1 MTVERLNKSLLAE
14 LKNLKDEGRSKAP
27 ERIIEE
33 VIHPKESKGY
43 RYRLRGFDGEYMR
56 MNSNSYLGLSND
68 QRLVEA
74 SDKACKEMGVG
85 PGAVRFIDGTFNYHA
100 DLEAKIADFT
110 GKPAARIFN
119 SAYTANL
126 GLALTLTTRNT
137 YWIGDQLNHN
147 SIIRALRISAVDR
160 DHKDIYIHNS
170 MEDLKRR
177 MEIIPN
183 WITRVIII
191 FDGIFSMRGD
201 YTPLDK
207 VVKIA
212 EEYND
217 KYPDGVITVID
228 DSHGVGAYGATGRGT
243 PEFTNADADII
254 VGTFG
259 KAFGCNGGYIAAS
272 NEIVQAI
279 CQMCDTYIYTNPLSC
294 GDCAAAMKAIEVV
307 DTPEGIELLVKLKN
321 NTERFRNGI
330 IQMGLET
337 IQGVH
342 PIVPILVRSTDKVHQ
357 MVQKLFEYEILVVGL
372 TYPVVPSGDETIRA
386 QISAAHTEAD
396 IDYAIDCFA
405 KAAKQ

>member
-1 MTVERLNKSLLAE
+1 MAIERLNKTLLAE

-27 ERIIEE
+27 ERIIQE
-33 VIHPKESKGY
+33 VISPKGENGF

-68 QRLVEA
+68 QRLIEA
-74 SDKACKEMGVG
+74 SDIACKEMGVG
-85 PGAVRFIDGTFNYHA
+85 PGAVRFIDGTFSYHA
-100 DLEAKIADFT
+100 DLEARIAAFS

-119 SAYTANL
+119 SAYTSNL
-126 GLALTLTTRNT
+126 GLALTLTSRNT

-201 YTPLDK
+201 YTPLNE
-207 VVKIA
+207 VAKIA
-212 EEYND
+212 QEYNER
-217 KYPDGVITVID
+217 YPDGVITVVD
-228 DSHGVGAYGATGRGT
+228 DSHGVGAYGETGRGT
-243 PEFTNADADII
+243 PEFTGANADII

-259 KAFGCNGGYIAAS
+259 KAFGCNGGYIAGS
-272 NEIVQAI
+272 NELVSAI
-279 CQMCDTYIYTNPLSC
+279 SQMCDTYIYTNPLSC
-294 GDCAAAMKAIEVV
+294 GDCAAAMKAIDVV
-307 DTPEGIELLVKLKN
+307 DSPEGIGLLEKLKN

-330 IQMGLET
+330 KKIGLET
-337 IQGVH
+337 IDGVH
-342 PIVPILVRSTDKVHQ
+342 PIVPILVRNTNKVHQ
-357 MVQKLFEYEILVVGL
+357 MVQKLFDYKILVVGL
-372 TYPVVPSGDETIRA
+372 TYPVVPNGDETIRV

-396 IDYAIDCFA
+396 IDYAIECFA
-405 KAAKQ
+405 AAAK

>member
-1 MTVERLNKSLLAE
+1 MSVERLNKTLLAE

-27 ERIIEE
+27 ERIIES
-33 VIHPKESKGY
+33 VIHPSGEKGF
-43 RYRLRGFDGEYMR
+43 RYKLRGYDGEYIR

-68 QRLVEA
+68 QRMIEA
-74 SDKACKEMGVG
+74 SDKACREMGVG

-100 DLEAKIADFT
+100 DLEKRIADFT
-110 GKPAARIFN
+110 GKKAARIFN
-119 SAYTANL
+119 SAYTSNL

-191 FDGIFSMRGD
+191 TDGIFSMRGD
-201 YTPLDK
+201 YAPLDQIA
-207 VVKIA
+207 KIA

-217 KYPDGVITVID
+217 RYPDGVITVVD
-228 DSHGVGAYGATGRGT
+228 DSHGVAAYGKTGRGT
-243 PEFTNADADII
+243 PEFTNANVDII

-272 NEIVQAI
+272 PEIVDAI
-279 CQMCDTYIYTNPLSC
+279 SQMCDTYIYTNPLSC
-294 GDCAAAMKAIEVV
+294 GDCAAAMEAIDIV
-307 DTPEGIELLVKLKN
+307 DSEEGFEKLQTLKN
-321 NTERFRNGI
+321 NTERFRSGI
-330 IQMGLET
+330 KDLGLET

-342 PIVPILVRSTDKVHQ
+342 PIVPIMVRNTNKVHQ
-357 MVQKLFEYEILVVGL
+357 MVRRLFELGILVVGL
-372 TYPVVPSGDETIRA
+372 TYPVVPNGDETILV
-386 QISAAHTEAD
+386 QISAAHTNAD
-396 IDYAIDCFA
+396 IDDALECFG
-405 KAAKQ
+405 KAAK

>member
-1 MTVERLNKSLLAE
+1 MSVERLNKTLLAE
-14 LKNLKDEGRSKAP
+14 MKNLRDEGRSKAP

-33 VIHPKESKGY
+33 VIPPKGDNGY
-43 RYRLRGFDGEYMR
+43 RYKLRGYDGEYLR

-68 QRLVEA
+68 TRLIEA
-74 SDKACKEMGVG
+74 SDKACREVGVG
-85 PGAVRFIDGTFNYHA
+85 PGAVRFIDGTFSYHA
-100 DLEAKIADFT
+100 DLEKRIAEFA

-126 GLALTLTTRNT
+126 GLALTLTHRNT

-191 FDGIFSMRGD
+191 TDGIFSMRGD
-201 YTPLDK
+201 FTPLNEIT
-207 VVKIA
+207 KIA

-217 KYPDGVITVID
+217 KYPDGVITVVD
-228 DSHGVGAYGATGRGT
+228 DSHGVAAYGDTGRGT
-243 PEFTNADADII
+243 PEFTNAADLDII

-272 NEIVQAI
+272 EQIVEAI
-279 CQMCDTYIYTNPLSC
+279 SQMCDTYIYTNPLSC
-294 GDCAAAMKAIEVV
+294 GDCAAALKAIEVV
-307 DTPEGIELLVKLKN
+307 DSQEGIDTLQKLKD
-321 NTERFRNGI
+321 NTSRFRKGI
-330 IQMGLET
+330 KQIGLET
-337 IQGVH
+337 IEGVH
-342 PIVPILVRSTDKVHQ
+342 PIVPILVRDNNKVHQ
-357 MVQKLFEYEILVVGL
+357 MVKKLFDSGILVVGL
-372 TYPVVPSGDETIRA
+372 TYPVVPNGDETIRV
-386 QISAAHTEAD
+386 QISAAHTDAD
-396 IDYAIDCFA
+396 IDYALENFS
-405 KAAKQ
+405 KASK